1 MSKLRWLILSSFAS
15 GFGLCS
21 ILFAIFTLFHE
32 LSILNL
38 LMLFLVLA
46 FLMCNLVF
54 TAHYF
59 YQVSRELYVRN
70 KMQTQMKMR
79 AKTTRYRY

>member
-1 MSKLRWLILSSFAS
+1 MSKLRWLILSSSAS

-21 ILFAIFTLFHE
+21 ILFAIFTVFNE
-32 LSILNL
+32 LSILNVFVL
-38 LMLFLVLA
+38 ILVLVFLML
-46 FLMCNLVF
+46 NLVF

-59 YQVSRELYVRN
+59 SQISRELYIRN

-79 AKTTRYRY
+79 AKPTRYRY